1 MSDIKKDIKKDLEIL
16 RKIKT
21 CDDDLFELNY
31 DYNRYKKDNLE
42 IFNRIQ
48 NIESLIKQIDEDI
61 LQLKANINS
70 KGEEIVQYKNK
81 LLALNEEMKEEEEDA
96 KKIKEIKEKIEIAGL
111 SIQVAEK
118 EIEKIKGEI
127 KIKEEK
133 KVELLSNKE
142 SLLKIDV
149 VKNITDIDTKITEI
163 NKNKKTFLNQLSHEV
178 LKEYKDNS
186 YDDMQNKSLSCL
198 VKGFCDNCNLQATK
212 QQELDMLEESFLV
225 KCEYCGCIFV
235 EIKK

>member
-16 RKIKT
+16 RKIKA

-31 DYNRYKKDNLE
+31 DYKKYKKDNLE

-48 NIESLIKQIDEDI
+48 NIENLIKQIDEEF

-81 LLALNEEMKEEEEDA
+81 LLALNEDKNKEKDE
-96 KKIKEIKEKIEIAGL
+96 KKIKEINEKIEIAEL
-111 SIQVAEK
+111 SIKVAEK

-127 KIKEEK
+127 IIKEEE

-186 YDDMQNKSLSCL
+186 YDDMLKKTLSCL

>member
-31 DYNRYKKDNLE
+31 DYKKYKKDNLE

-48 NIESLIKQIDEDI
+48 NIENLIKQIDEDI

-81 LLALNEEMKEEEEDA
+81 LLALNEEKNKEKDE
-96 KKIKEIKEKIEIAGL
+96 KKIKEINEKIEIAEL
-111 SIQVAEK
+111 SIKVAEK
-118 EIEKIKGEI
+118 EIGKIEGEI
-127 KIKEEK
+127 KTKEEE